1 MLREKFASIKSE
13 LQSYSSVE
21 RLIVLCAMICS
32 FCITAEYAVTK
43 PTSNSIFIT
52 HYTVKWLPYA
62 WLATVPLN
70 LLVVSLY
77 NRFLPIL
84 GCFRLFL
91 LTVGLTIGVNVFS
104 ASFIGK
110 APFLPFVL
118 YIWKDIYVLLM
129 FQQLWSV
136 IHAMTKMS
144 RAKYLYGILFG
155 IGGIGSIVGSMIPG
169 FFAVKIG
176 SEHLL
181 FSSIPIY
188 AIFIMAYFFLLK
200 NSGFLHSHKE
210 DEKLRMGPKHAS
222 QGFSLIKTSRALKF
236 ILLIVVLMQLSTTV
250 MDYQFNTFLQ
260 FRIPDQDMR
269 TEFYG
274 RLWGMINSLNLCL
287 QFVASFLLVQFL
299 GLRRSHILIPGVLFV
314 NAIGYLLHPT
324 FAMITYSFSV
334 IKTFDYSI
342 FNIIKEM
349 LYVPLKT
356 DEKFKAKAIIDVFAY
371 RSAKALASVVV
382 IALQFFCPLQLPYAF
397 SWAHVILFFIWI
409 ASVIFLLK
417 EEKPKE
423 EATLDS
429 VVTR

>member
-1 MLREKFASIKSE
+1 MFREKLASIKSE
-13 LQSYSSVE
+13 LLSYSPLE
-21 RLIVLCAMICS
+21 RLIVLCCMICS
-32 FCITAEYAVTK
+32 FCITSEYAVTK
-43 PTSNSIFIT
+43 PTSNSVFIT

-77 NRFLPIL
+77 NRFLPVL

-91 LTVGLTIGVNVFS
+91 LTVGTTLGVNLLS
-104 ASFIGK
+104 AGFIGQVS
-110 APFLPFVL
+110 FLPFIL

-155 IGGIGSIVGSMIPG
+155 VGGLGSIVGSMIPS

-176 SEHLL
+176 SENLL
-181 FSSIPIY
+181 FSTIPIY
-188 AIFIMAYFFLLK
+188 AVFIFAYFFLLK
-200 NSGFLHSHKE
+200 HSGFLHSHKQ
-210 DEKLRMGPKHAS
+210 DDQLRMGPKHTS
-222 QGFSLIKTSRALKF
+222 QGFSLIRTSRALKF

-260 FRIPDQDMR
+260 NRIPDQNLR
-269 TEFYG
+269 TQFSG
-274 RLWGMINSLNLCL
+274 RLWGMINTINLCL

-299 GLRRSHILIPGVLFV
+299 GLRRSHILIPGILFV
-314 NAIGYLLHPT
+314 NAVGYLMHPT

-356 DEKFKAKAIIDVFAY
+356 GEKFHAKAIIDVFAY

-382 IALQFFCPLQLPYAF
+382 ILLQVFCPLHLPYAF
-397 SWAHVILFFIWI
+397 SWAHVVLFFIWI
-409 ASVIFLLK
+409 ASVVILLK
-417 EEKPKE
+417 EEKPQ
-423 EATLDS
+423 EAQ
-429 VVTR
+429 VV